1 MRIPV
6 HITYYRSTPWEDWE
20 GCGGSK
26 IGKRGSQAR
35 YMYQLA
41 VAA

>member
-1 MRIPV
+1 MS
-6 HITYYRSTPWEDWE
+6 YDRSAPWEDWE

-26 IGKRGSQAR
+26 IGKGGSQAR